1 MAAEE
6 PPSSWQLALDG
17 AVVRRALVMA
27 LVVGPI
33 LIFIN
38 HADSIL
44 HGEIGSVQALKMALT
59 MAVPYLVST
68 YSSVGALRRQG

>member
-1 MAAEE
+1 
-6 PPSSWQLALDG
+6 
-17 AVVRRALVMA
+17 MA

-38 HADSIL
+38 HGDSIL
-44 HGEIGSVQALKMALT
+44 QGEIGPVRALKMAFT

-68 YSSVGALRRQG
+68 FSSVGALRRQG

>member
-6 PPSSWQLALDG
+6 PPSGWRLALDA
-17 AVVRRALVMA
+17 AVVRRALLMA

-33 LIFIN
+33 LILIN
-38 HADSIL
+38 HVDAIL
-44 HGEIGSVQALKMALT
+44 QGEIGPVRALKMALT
-59 MAVPYLVST
+59 MTIPYLVST

>member
-6 PPSSWQLALDG
+6 PPSVWQLAFDA
-17 AVVRRALVMA
+17 AVVRRALLMA

-33 LIFIN
+33 LILIN

-44 HGEIGSVQALKMALT
+44 HGEIGPVQALKMALT

>member
-1 MAAEE
+1 MAAEK
-6 PPSSWQLALDG
+6 PRSGWQVALDA
-17 AVVRRALVMA
+17 AVVRRALLMA

-33 LIFIN
+33 LILIN

-44 HGEIGSVQALKMALT
+44 QGEIGPVRALKMALT
-59 MAVPYLVST
+59 MLVPYLVST